1 MTQQSIADFLNT
13 TRLALNNTINDSNI
27 QTALAQ
33 YGYNAAKMA
42 EGIALLAEAEL
53 LTEQQVARYGHQFAA
68 SQTMKQTRST
78 ADATYTMALKVARV
92 AFKDD
97 VQANAA
103 LLLTGIRQ
111 KKLGQWIHQT
121 LTFYNNLLAD
131 PRLLTKMSTYGY
143 PEAKLTAE
151 RTLIT
156 DIQAL
161 DEMQEREKGLAQAST
176 QSRDEKIKE
185 LKAWM
190 KDFRNIAAVALANIP
205 QKLEALGLGPV

>member
-33 YGYNAAKMA
+33 YGYDNDKMA
-42 EGIALLAEAEL
+42 EGAALLAEAEL

-68 SQTMKQTRST
+68 SQTMKQARAT
-78 ADATYTMALKVARV
+78 ADATYNMAFKVARV

-97 VQANAA
+97 VQANTA
-103 LLLTGIRQ
+103 LILTGIRQ
-111 KKLGQWIHQT
+111 KKFGLWIHQT

-131 PRLLTKMSTYGY
+131 PRLLAKMATYGY

-151 RTLIT
+151 RALIT
-156 DIQAL
+156 NIRAL
-161 DEMQEREKGLAQAST
+161 DEIQEREKGLAQAST
-176 QSRDEKIKE
+176 QSRDAKIKE

-190 KDFRNIAAVALANIP
+190 KDFRNIASVALASIP
-205 QKLEALGLGPV
+205 QKLEALGMGPV